1 MVNLDIVKIDL
12 ITLFGGKEH
21 CVKAFSLVIPV
32 AVGLAACLA
41 EKHVSGKVT
50 DFETDRPI
58 QGATIRAAQHGWG
71 ISNGS
76 LVWDKDYST
85 YTETDAAGAFTI
97 GYRHGQSVNLWV
109 EHQGYQRFQ
118 GWYPKNASVRVR
130 LKQRIEGLK
139 ALPSG
144 FLRLGQKTDGSY
156 YGWDF
161 ATGRLATSADGAD
174 VFPESV
180 ELGSRGNMRLRVSG
194 DGGIRFVSREELG
207 VDHMFLIYTD
217 TAPAVGYQA
226 TAELDFESDG
236 GIYFVKTRDGEHYA
250 KFEFIPT
257 AFAMESAPDIA
268 RDLSLHYVYNPG
280 GTRDL
285 RYQGIGSSR

>member
-1 MVNLDIVKIDL
+1 MLDYVTGAHLDMKVTKPRAL
-12 ITLFGGKEH
+12 
-21 CVKAFSLVIPV
+21 S
-32 AVGLAACLA
+32 GLAILALLSCSGCLT
-41 EKHVSGKVT
+41 EKHVTGTVT
-50 DFETDRPI
+50 DFETNRPI
-58 QGATIRAAQHGWG
+58 RGATIRAAQHGWG
-71 ISNGS
+71 LSNGS

-85 YTETDAAGAFTI
+85 YTTTDERGEFTI
-97 GYRHGQSVNLWV
+97 GYRFGSSVSLWL

-118 GWYPKNASVRVR
+118 SWYPRNADVRIR
-130 LKQRIEGLK
+130 LKQRFEGLK

-144 FLRLGQKTDGSY
+144 FLRLGEKTDGSY

-161 ATGRLATSADGAD
+161 SNGRLADSPDDADI
-174 VFPESV
+174 FPESV
-180 ELGSRGNMRLRVSG
+180 ERGTRRNMRIRASG

-207 VDHMFLIYTD
+207 VDNMFLIYTD
-217 TAPAVGYQA
+217 TAPADGYVA
-226 TAELDFESDG
+226 TAELDFGSDG
-236 GIYFVKTRDGEHYA
+236 GIYFVRTRDGQHFA

-268 RDLSLHYVYNPG
+268 RDLSLHYVYNPE